1 MPSSGTRGN
10 TILSHASGAKPAR
23 SVPLRSRLLTIALA
37 GILPLALVAGLGLVS
52 IVNDQRQMAKQRSL
66 EATRLAATAV
76 EIELVRSLNVLQAL
90 SQSSLLEDGALDS
103 FAEMIRRVL
112 PTVPSWHSLLIITPQ
127 GEVIRRISLH
137 ESPRSRLIAEPYS
150 FAELMR
156 TGEPQVGNMAQGL
169 DGRWGIPLRVPV
181 KIGGEVRYVLTAV
194 LEPNA
199 VVDVISNRRLPE
211 GWVTTV
217 LDAQGMRIARSHRN
231 AETLGQPA
239 SETLAELL
247 EHDRAEEGMGMTTT
261 VEGTSVF
268 TAFVRLS
275 PSNWVVATG
284 VPTADV
290 QAGAIRAFT
299 LYGGGLLL
307 SLLLAVAA
315 ALFATRR
322 INVPMRQL
330 RRAAQAIGK
339 GQTVN
344 ETPDSE
350 IEEVREVGRAL
361 AAAAQARQASEAER
375 DSMLARLALAQEDLT
390 EQVSDLKALQ
400 ALGNQLLQ
408 LPTLDA
414 QLQEIVEVLCE
425 LHGADHG
432 LLSIRETDRSL
443 RVHASKGFTPPSLEQ
458 VNGRPSGVG
467 VDEAAVREGRRVS
480 VADTE
485 ADPAFAELVPLAR
498 AEGFRSVHSTPIRHS
513 DGSVLG
519 ALTVLLA
526 ENRLPTERETR
537 LADLASGL
545 AAVFIDR
552 ARAQTK
558 AGMFEQ
564 RLRVALDSSTVPF
577 SILSTVHDA
586 TGQVIDFL
594 LAFINPTGAA
604 ALRGTVEELTGRR
617 LTEVLGPDAN
627 VQALETLV
635 AVATFQQPHD
645 LEMRS
650 TAFGGDR
657 WVRLVATPYEHSVAV
672 WFADVTQAKHQEQAI
687 LEADRRKD
695 EFLATLAHE
704 LRNPLAPIRLA
715 AGLFGTPGASEAQK
729 QRSQQIIERQ
739 VRHMALLLDDLFDIS
754 RITLGKLVLRK
765 ESLDLGA
772 VIEAAVETA
781 RAKIEAKQ
789 HALTVELPAQ
799 PILLEAD
806 PLRLEQ
812 ILVNLLNNAAKFT
825 AQGGQIRISATRLGE
840 TATVSVIDNGVGIA
854 REHLKLIFERF
865 AQVPTSRAQVNT
877 GLGIGLALAR
887 GLANLHGG
895 DIRVSSAGLGQGAE
909 FKLSLPALAAPQPNW
924 PRTEPVR
931 AADNKRCVL
940 VADDNRDIAETMAEV
955 LRLEG
960 HDVHL
965 AFDGNEAFERY
976 QQLHPEVVLLD
987 IGMPG
992 LRGDE
997 VARMIR
1003 SQPSAFHVRL
1013 VAITGWGQPSDKENA
1028 LAAGFDVHMTKPV
1041 DIARLIAL
1049 VGA

>member
-1 MPSSGTRGN
+1 M
-10 TILSHASGAKPAR
+10 
-23 SVPLRSRLLTIALA
+23 RSRLLTIALA

-52 IVNDQRQMAKQRSL
+52 IVSEQKHIAQQRSL
-66 EATRLAATAV
+66 EVTRLAATAI
-76 EIELVRSLNVLQAL
+76 EIELVRSMNLLQAL
-90 SQSSLLEDGALDS
+90 SQSPLLEEGDLGT
-103 FAEMIRRVL
+103 FAEMVLRVL
-112 PTVPSWHSLLIITPQ
+112 PTVPSWHSLLVITPE
-127 GEVIRRISLH
+127 GEVVQRVSLH
-137 ESPRSRLIAEPYS
+137 NSPGSKVIAEPGS
-150 FAELMR
+150 FIEMLS
-156 TGEPQVGNMAQGL
+156 TGEPQIGNMAQGPR
-169 DGRWGIPLRVPV
+169 GSWGIPLRVPV
-181 KIGGEVRYVLTAV
+181 HAGEDIRYILTTVLDPEAI
-194 LEPNA
+194 A
-199 VVDVISNRRLPE
+199 DVINNRRLPK

-217 LDAQGMRIARSHRN
+217 LDAGGSRIARSQHHI
-231 AETLGQPA
+231 ETLGQPA
-239 SETLAELL
+239 SPTLAKLL
-247 EHDRAEEGMGMTTT
+247 EEDKAEEGMGLTETI
-261 VEGTSVF
+261 EGASVF
-268 TAFVRLS
+268 TAFVRLF
-275 PSNWVVATG
+275 PSRWVVATG
-284 VPTADV
+284 VPTDDV
-290 QAGAIRAFT
+290 QAGAVRAFT
-299 LYGGGLLL
+299 FYGGGLLL
-307 SLLLAVAA
+307 SLLFAVAA

-330 RRAAQAIGK
+330 RRAAQAIGR
-339 GQTVN
+339 GQSVLQAP
-344 ETPDSE
+344 ESE

-361 AAAAQARQASEAER
+361 AAAAQARQESEAER
-375 DSMLARLALAQEDLT
+375 DSMLARLELAQQDLT
-390 EQVSDLKALQ
+390 EQVSDLESLQ
-400 ALGNQLLQ
+400 ALGNRLLQ
-408 LPTLDA
+408 LPTLDD
-414 QLQEIVEVLCE
+414 QLQAIVEVLCE
-425 LHGADHG
+425 LHGAEHG
-432 LLSIRETDRSL
+432 LLAIREGNSSL
-443 RVHASKGFTPPSLEQ
+443 CIHASKGFSASSLLLLKNQSLE
-458 VNGRPSGVG
+458 GS
-467 VDEAAVREGRRVS
+467 VDGAAVLEGRRVT
-480 VADTE
+480 VADAE
-485 ADPAFAELVPLAR
+485 GDPRFVELVPIAC
-498 AEGFRSVHSTPIRHS
+498 AEGFRSVHATPIRHS

-519 ALTVLLA
+519 ALSVQLVD
-526 ENRLPTERETR
+526 RRFPTEREVR
-537 LADLASGL
+537 LADLAAGL

-564 RLRVALDSSTVPF
+564 RLRVALDSSSVPF
-577 SILSTVHDA
+577 SILSTLHDA
-586 TGQVIDFL
+586 AGQATDFL

-604 ALRGTVEELTGRR
+604 FLRGTVTELTGRR
-617 LTEVLGPDAN
+617 LTDVLGPNAN
-627 VQALETLV
+627 SQVLETLV
-635 AVATFQQPHD
+635 AVATYKQPHD
-645 LEMRS
+645 LELRS

-657 WVRLVATPYEHSVAV
+657 WVRLVATPYEQSIAV
-672 WFADVTQAKHQEQAI
+672 WFADVTQAKQQEQAI
-687 LEADRRKD
+687 LDADRRKD

-715 AGLFGTPGASEAQK
+715 AGLFGSPGASEAQK

-789 HALTVELPAQ
+789 HELIVEVPAQ

-825 AQGGQIRISATRLGE
+825 APGGRIRISATLMGD
-840 TATVSVIDNGVGIA
+840 TAMISVIDNGLGIA
-854 REHLKLIFERF
+854 CEHLQLIFERF
-865 AQVPTSRAQVNT
+865 AQIPTSRSQVNS

-909 FKLSLPALAAPQPNW
+909 FRLILPTLVLSPSDEQ
-924 PRTEPVR
+924 R
-931 AADNKRCVL
+931 ADAGKVTVHARRVL

-960 HDVHL
+960 HEVHL
-965 AFDGNEAFERY
+965 AFDGSEAFERY
-976 QQLHPEVVLLD
+976 QQLQPEVVLLD

-1003 SQPSAFHVRL
+1003 AQPAGPHVRL
-1013 VAITGWGQPSDKENA
+1013 VAITGWGQPSDKANA

-1041 DIARLIAL
+1041 DINRLISL

>member
-1 MPSSGTRGN
+1 M
-10 TILSHASGAKPAR
+10 SHASGAKPAR

-37 GILPLALVAGLGLVS
+37 GILPLALIAGLGLLS
-52 IVNDQRQMAKQRSL
+52 IVSDQKEMAKQRSL

-76 EIELVRSLNVLQAL
+76 ELELVRSLNVLQAL
-90 SQSSLLEDGALDS
+90 SQSSLLEDGAIDS
-103 FAEMIRRVL
+103 FAEMAQRVL
-112 PTVPSWHSLLIITPQ
+112 PTVPGWHSLLIISPE
-127 GEVIRRISLH
+127 GEVIRRVSLH
-137 ESPRSRLIAEPYS
+137 NSPESSAIADPES
-150 FAELMR
+150 FADLLR
-156 TGEPQVGNMAQGL
+156 TSEPQVGNIGQGP
-169 DGRWGIPLRVPV
+169 GGTWGVPLRVPV
-181 KIGGEVRYVLTAV
+181 RVGGDIRYVLTAV
-194 LEPNA
+194 LEPGA
-199 VVDVISNRRLPE
+199 VGDVISNRRLPK

-217 LDAQGMRIARSHRN
+217 LDANGLRIARSHRHV
-231 AETLGQPA
+231 ETLGQPA
-239 SETLAELL
+239 SPTLAKLL
-247 EHDRAEEGMGMTTT
+247 EEDKAEEGMDMTTT
-261 VEGTSVF
+261 VEGGAVF
-268 TAFVRLS
+268 TAFVRLY
-275 PSNWVVATG
+275 PSKWVVATG
-284 VPTADV
+284 VPTDEV
-290 QAGAIRAFT
+290 QAGAVRAFT

-307 SLLLAVAA
+307 SLLFAVAA

-322 INVPMRQL
+322 INLPMRQL
-330 RRAAQAIGK
+330 RRAAQAIGR
-339 GQTVN
+339 GQSVPQA
-344 ETPDSE
+344 PDSE

-375 DSMLARLALAQEDLT
+375 DSMLSRLELAQQDLT
-390 EQVSDLKALQ
+390 EQVSDLKSLQ

-414 QLQEIVEVLCE
+414 QLQRIVEVLCE
-425 LHGADHG
+425 LHGAEHG
-432 LLSIRETDRSL
+432 LLTLSEGNASL
-443 RVHASKGFTPPSLEQ
+443 RVHASQGFSPRSLEQ
-458 VNGRPSGVG
+458 LDDLSSKGR
-467 VDEAAVREGRRVS
+467 VDVAAVLEGQRVT

-485 ADPAFAELVPLAR
+485 ADPRFAELVPLAR
-498 AEGFRSVHSTPIRHS
+498 TEGFRSVHATPIRHS

-519 ALTVLLA
+519 ALTVQLR
-526 ENRLPTERETR
+526 EPRLPTEREVR

-577 SILSTVHDA
+577 SILSTLHDA
-586 TGQVIDFL
+586 TGQVTDFL

-604 ALRGTVEELTGRR
+604 ALRGTVEGLTGCR
-617 LTEVLGPDAN
+617 LTEVLGPHAN
-627 VQALETLV
+627 TQALETLV
-635 AVATFQQPHD
+635 AVATYQQPHD
-645 LEMRS
+645 VVMRS

-657 WVRLVATPYEHSVAV
+657 WVRLVATPYEQSVAV
-672 WFADVTQAKHQEQAI
+672 WFADVTEAKHQEQAI

-715 AGLFGTPGASEAQK
+715 AGLFGSPGASEAQK
-729 QRSQQIIERQ
+729 LRSQQIIERQ

-765 ESLDLGA
+765 ESLDLGS

-789 HALTVELPAQ
+789 HELIVELPAQ

-825 AQGGQIRISATRLGE
+825 EQGGRIRIGAVLIGE
-840 TATVSVIDNGVGIA
+840 IATVSVSDNGLGIA

-865 AQVPTSRAQVNT
+865 AQVPTSRVQVNT

-909 FKLSLPALAAPQPNW
+909 FRLSLPALAVLPPDWQRP
-924 PRTEPVR
+924 ESGK
-931 AADNKRCVL
+931 AASNRRCVL

-976 QQLHPEVVLLD
+976 QQLKPEVVLLD

-1003 SQPSAFHVRL
+1003 SQPSQGLVRL
-1013 VAITGWGQPSDKENA
+1013 VAITGWGQPSDKESA

>member
-1 MPSSGTRGN
+1 M
-10 TILSHASGAKPAR
+10 SHASEAKPAR

-52 IVNDQRQMAKQRSL
+52 IVSEQKQIAKQRSL
-66 EATRLAATAV
+66 EVTRLAATAI
-76 EIELVRSLNVLQAL
+76 EIELVRSMNLLQAL
-90 SQSSLLEDGALDS
+90 SQSPLLDEGDVES
-103 FAEMIRRVL
+103 FAEMVLRVL
-112 PTVPSWHSLLIITPQ
+112 PTVPSWHSLLIITPE
-127 GEVIRRISLH
+127 GEVVRRVSSH
-137 ESPRSRLIAEPYS
+137 NSPESKVIAEPGS
-150 FAELMR
+150 FVEMLG
-156 TGEPQVGNMAQGL
+156 TGEPQIGNMAQGP
-169 DGRWGIPLRVPV
+169 GGAWGIPLRVPV
-181 KIGGEVRYVLTAV
+181 HDGATIRYILTTV
-194 LEPNA
+194 LEPGA
-199 VVDVISNRRLPE
+199 IADVINNRRLPK

-217 LDAQGMRIARSHRN
+217 LDASGSRIARSQRHIG
-231 AETLGQPA
+231 TLGLPA
-239 SETLAELL
+239 SPTLAKLL
-247 EHDRAEEGMGMTTT
+247 QEDKAEEGMGMTMT
-261 VEGTSVF
+261 VEGLPVF

-275 PSNWVVATG
+275 PSGWVVATG
-284 VPTADV
+284 VSTDEV
-290 QAGAIRAFT
+290 QAGAVRAFT
-299 LYGGGLLL
+299 FYGGGLLL
-307 SLLLAVAA
+307 SLLFAVAA

-330 RRAAQAIGK
+330 RRAAQAIGR
-339 GQTVN
+339 GQSVHQAP
-344 ETPDSE
+344 ESE

-375 DSMLARLALAQEDLT
+375 DSMLARLELAQQDLT
-390 EQVSDLKALQ
+390 EQVSDLESLQ
-400 ALGNQLLQ
+400 ALSNQLLQ
-408 LPTLDA
+408 LPTLDD
-414 QLQEIVEVLCE
+414 QLQAIVEVLCE
-425 LHGADHG
+425 LHGAEHG
-432 LLSIRETDRSL
+432 LLTTREGNSSL
-443 RVHASKGFTPPSLEQ
+443 RVQASKGFSASSLLQLNNLSLE
-458 VNGRPSGVG
+458 GS
-467 VDEAAVREGRRVS
+467 VDGAAVLEGRRVT
-480 VADTE
+480 VANAE
-485 ADPAFAELVPLAR
+485 ADPRFAALVPLAR
-498 AEGFRSVHSTPIRHS
+498 AEGFRSVHATPIRHS

-519 ALTVLLA
+519 VLTVQLMDS
-526 ENRLPTERETR
+526 RLPTEREIR
-537 LADLASGL
+537 LADLAAGL

-564 RLRVALDSSTVPF
+564 RLRIALDSSSVPF
-577 SILSTVHDA
+577 SILSTLYDS
-586 TGQVIDFL
+586 TGQVTDFV

-604 ALRGTVEELTGRR
+604 FLRGSVTELTGRV
-617 LTEVLGPDAN
+617 LSEVLGPNAN
-627 VQALETLV
+627 SRVMETLV
-635 AVATFQQPHD
+635 AVATYKQPHD
-645 LEMRS
+645 LELRS

-657 WVRLVATPYEHSVAV
+657 WVRLVATPYEQSIAV
-672 WFADVTQAKHQEQAI
+672 WFADVTEAKHQEQAI

-715 AGLFGTPGASEAQK
+715 AGLFGSPGASEAQK
-729 QRSQQIIERQ
+729 LRSQQIIERQ

-789 HALTVELPAQ
+789 HELIVELPAQ
-799 PILLEAD
+799 PIMLEAD

-825 AQGGQIRISATRLGE
+825 AQGGRIRISATLMGG
-840 TATVSVIDNGVGIA
+840 TAMISVADNGLGIA

-865 AQVPTSRAQVNT
+865 AQVPTNRTQVNT
-877 GLGIGLALAR
+877 GLGIGLALAK

-909 FKLSLPALAAPQPNW
+909 FRLTLPALAVLPSDGQRA
-924 PRTEPVR
+924 EPGK
-931 AADNKRCVL
+931 AAIHARRVL

-960 HDVHL
+960 HEVHL

-976 QQLHPEVVLLD
+976 QQLKPEVVLLD

-1003 SQPSAFHVRL
+1003 SQPSTFCVRL
-1013 VAITGWGQPSDKENA
+1013 VAITGWGQPSDKEKA
-1028 LAAGFDVHMTKPV
+1028 LDAGFDVHMTKPV
-1041 DIARLIAL
+1041 DIDRLISI